1 MTKVRMIADLPTAEV
16 FLTTDFEVRIPE
28 TPEAAESELRQAIQ
42 EEIPLIFITEAL
54 AEPIQERILEMQ
66 LKHPAVITVIPGV
79 GGSRKLGEQLV
90 MRLKKSV
97 IGV

>member
-16 FLTTDFEVRIPE
+16 FLSTDFEVRIPE
-28 TPEAAESELRQAIQ
+28 TAEDIEAELRQAIR
-42 EEIPLIFITEAL
+42 EEIPLIFITEVL
-54 AEPIQERILEMQ
+54 AEPIQEQILEMQ
-66 LKHPAVITVIPGV
+66 LKYPAVITVIPGV
-79 GGSRKLGEQLV
+79 EGSRKLGEQLV